1 MMGMGVAKS
10 SLLAVSALLIA
21 AALYMVFVY
30 VPTEQTMGIVQR
42 IFYFHVPS
50 AWVGFLAFFVVF
62 VSSILYL
69 VKRDGKWDTIA
80 SCSAE
85 LGVLFTTLVLITGPM
100 WARPVWG
107 VWWTWEPRLTTALI
121 LWLIYIAYM
130 LVRSYASDKEQGARF
145 AAVVGIVGFIDVPI
159 VFLATTWWR
168 TQHPGA
174 LVFQSGGL
182 APSMLAT
189 LMVSLAAF
197 TGVYALL
204 LIQRVALKRSE
215 NDLQLLKESLE

>member
-1 MMGMGVAKS
+1 MVLMSV
-10 SLLAVSALLIA
+10 
-21 AALYMVFVY
+21 ALYMVFVY
-30 VPTEQTMGIVQR
+30 VPTEESMGIVQR

-62 VSSILYL
+62 VCSILYL
-69 VKRDGKWDTIA
+69 VKRDTRWDVIA
-80 SCSAE
+80 TCSAE
-85 LGVLFTTLVLITGPM
+85 LGVLFTTLVLITGPI

-121 LWLIYIAYM
+121 LWLIYVAYM

-145 AAVVGIVGFIDVPI
+145 GAVVGIVGFIDVPI

-197 TGVYALL
+197 TALYWLL
-204 LIQRVALKRSE
+204 LVARVDIKRGE
-215 NDLQLLKESLE
+215 NDLELLKEPLE

>member
-1 MMGMGVAKS
+1 MTGINVGKG
-10 SLLAVSALLIA
+10 ALLGLSL
-21 AALYMVFVY
+21 ALMAVAVYMVSVY
-30 VPTEQTMGIVQR
+30 VPTEQMMGIVQR

-62 VSSILYL
+62 ICSILYL
-69 VKRDGKWDTIA
+69 VKRDSKWDVIA
-80 SCSAE
+80 NCSAE
-85 LGVLFTTLVLITGPM
+85 LGVLFTTLVLITGPI

-121 LWLIYIAYM
+121 LWLIYVAYM
-130 LVRSYASDKEQGARF
+130 LVRSYASDKQQGARF
-145 AAVVGIVGFIDVPI
+145 AAVVGIIGFIDVPL

-197 TGVYALL
+197 TSLYWLL
-204 LIQRVALKRSE
+204 LIERVGLKNSE
-215 NDLQLLKESLE
+215 NEVEILKESLE